1 MHRARMGDEVESRP
15 RISGEEFR
23 RQQVSLQPV
32 AARAGEDDVA
42 RHVRAAV
49 RQRMHVVERRKIEVE
64 RRGAVDASS
73 STVAH
78 CGTFDRALLVPGRN
92 VLSAA
97 SRSGEAGKGHMVKLP
112 TSGHVTSLKR
122 RNPATG
128 IIPWRGYAPIS
139 EVATPMETVAV
150 APLSW
155 WRRSTCCEMSDEWA
169 HRPPVGTR
177 ERLQSRAPYK
187 CTRGQ
192 YRARGE

>member
-1 MHRARMGDEVESRP
+1 MHVIESR
-15 RISGEEFR
+15 E
-23 RQQVSLQPV
+23 
-32 AARAGEDDVA
+32 
-42 RHVRAAV
+42 
-49 RQRMHVVERRKIEVE
+49 IEVE
-64 RRGAVDASS
+64 RRGAVDTAA

-78 CGTFDRALLVPGRN
+78 RGALDRALLMAGRN
-92 VLSAA
+92 VLATA
-97 SRSGEAGKGHMVKLP
+97 GRSRESGKGYTVKLP

-139 EVATPMETVAV
+139 EVAAAMETVAV

-155 WRRSTCCEMSDEWA
+155 WRRSTCCEMSDESA

-177 ERLQSRAPYK
+177 EQFKSRAPYK

-192 YRARGE
+192 NRARGE